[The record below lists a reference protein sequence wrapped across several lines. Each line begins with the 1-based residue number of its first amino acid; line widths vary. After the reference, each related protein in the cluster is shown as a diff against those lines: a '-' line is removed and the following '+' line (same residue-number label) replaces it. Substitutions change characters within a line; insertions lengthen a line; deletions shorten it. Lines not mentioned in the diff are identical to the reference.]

1 MSDSPQTPRD
11 RLTRLVPR
19 SSRTLAALLATA
31 AVLAFV
37 VAFALGRSSGDT
49 VAPLRGATPLVPS
62 SQAVEIRG
70 LPAARSL
77 PSLKPRSVATET
89 GPKPVVIVGE
99 G

>member
-11 RLTRLVPR
+11 RLMRFAPR
-19 SSRTLAALLATA
+19 SSRVLAALLATA

-37 VAFALGRSSGDT
+37 IAFALGRSSGDT

-77 PSLKPRSVATET
+77 PSLKPRAAAAD
-89 GPKPVVIVGE
+89 GPKPVVITGE